1 MCILC
6 LRLCHYLCLSLCL
19 SVILSPCVTIVSDCV
34 TIFASDYLCLSQ
46 LISKKPSSM
55 KLMVLLIPRATMT
68 MMMMNLQVTTIPMM
82 MMMKN
87 LRGAW
92 HAWTRCT
99 IWLVHSFSHVLS
111 SLFCV
116 FCDSPASSY
125 PWILHSAFGLY
136 SLLCSLF
143 LSLVSM
149 VSVHAAL
156 SAYPALYLC
165 LSSRNPAAHP
175 GSIFESDLT

>member
-1 MCILC
+1 MSLHDS
-6 LRLCHYLCLSLCL
+6 LSLWHYL
-19 SVILSPCVTIVSDCV
+19 VSDCV
-34 TIFASDYLCLSQ
+34 IISASDYLCLSQ
-46 LISKKPSSM
+46 LISKNPSSM

-111 SLFCV
+111 SLFC
-116 FCDSPASSY
+116 DSPASSY

-136 SLLCSLF
+136 SLLSNLF
-143 LSLVSM
+143 LSLVS
-149 VSVHAAL
+149 VHAAV
-156 SAYPALYLC
+156 SAYPVLDLC